1 MVANEVPRLRVL
13 VVVAHDS
20 LGGAARAVY
29 RIFSHIR
36 EFCADDVSITMRA
49 IHKTRTDPDI
59 VGGKPSRNFREQI
72 RYFVKTRWRKY
83 FPRPKFVPD
92 QKILHSPALF
102 ASGLGRE
109 INSLN
114 PDVVMLGWLG
124 NATLSIE
131 EIGRIQ
137 APVVWRLSDMWMF
150 SGAEHYTSRDR
161 YRLGYSRSSR
171 PVTELGPDLNRET
184 FQRKMRHWRK
194 PRFVISPSRWM
205 ADQVKRSTLTA
216 SWPVRVIPNPIDTEY
231 WKPISQ
237 ASARAKLGI
246 RLDEIVVLFGA
257 GGGTKHLHKGADL
270 LFEALPILRRKAEEA
285 EIRKPIGVVIF
296 GEEARS
302 RTIGGLKVQYL
313 GPLAD
318 DELIAAYS
326 AADVMVVP
334 SRLDNYPSTALEA
347 QACGCPVVGFNVGG
361 LPDIVDDGQTGALA
375 RPFDT
380 TELAENI
387 FWACEDLRNRQL
399 RKAARARTLL
409 TADPR
414 EVARRY
420 ADVFFEAAGRP
431 RRSRTASGERQ
442 ASSE

>member
-1 MVANEVPRLRVL
+1 MVVNAGPPLRVL

-36 EFCADDVSITMRA
+36 EFCADDVEITMRA
-49 IHKTRTDPDI
+49 IHKTRDDPGI
-59 VGGKPSRNFREQI
+59 VGGKPSRSASEQLV
-72 RYFVKTRWRKY
+72 YFFKTRWRKY
-83 FPRPKFVPD
+83 FPRPKFIPD
-92 QKILHSPALF
+92 QKILHSRALF

-109 INSLN
+109 IKSLH

-171 PVTELGPDLNRET
+171 PDTERGPDINRET
-184 FQRKMRHWRK
+184 FLRKKRHWKK
-194 PRFVISPSRWM
+194 PRFVISPSQWM
-205 ADQVKRSTLTA
+205 ANQVKVSTLTS
-216 SWPVRVIPNPIDTEY
+216 SWPVRVIPNPIDTDY
-231 WKPISQ
+231 WKPSSQ
-237 ASARAKLGI
+237 KSARERLGLA
-246 RLDEIVVLFGA
+246 RDEIVVLFGA
-257 GGGTKHLHKGADL
+257 GGGTKHPHKGADL
-270 LFEALPILRRKAEEA
+270 LFEALPILGLRAKEA
-285 EIRKPIGVVIF
+285 GIHKPLRVVIF
-296 GEEARS
+296 GEKARAK
-302 RTIGGLKVQYL
+302 TIGGIRVQFL

-318 DELIAAYS
+318 DDLVAAYS

-347 QACGCPVVGFNVGG
+347 QACGCPVVGFDVGG
-361 LPDIVDDGQTGALA
+361 LPDIVLDGATGALA

-380 TELAENI
+380 TELAEKILWVCDKN
-387 FWACEDLRNRQL
+387 RNPQL
-399 RKAARARTLL
+399 RKSARARTLS
-409 TADPR
+409 TANPR
-414 EVARRY
+414 EVAKRY
-420 ADVFFEAAGRP
+420 VDVFFEAASRP
-431 RRSRTASGERQ
+431 RDREPRTRNKGIS
-442 ASSE
+442 